1 MDKRNPQRHER
12 FFFVCLM
19 QQFRCELQEYFKMN
33 ESLRDDCLMNIRAA
47 LARTSAFRW
56 RKAKQWPDDPRNLLA
71 SSWLKTIMN
80 NSTELSDQ
88 YWEKLESV
96 YIPDSDSW
104 RIALNQAANNVGFS
118 NKSNNFSFFLRD
130 LVGLLPT
137 SVAA

>member
-1 MDKRNPQRHER
+1 
-12 FFFVCLM
+12 
-19 QQFRCELQEYFKMN
+19 
-33 ESLRDDCLMNIRAA
+33 MNIRAA

-56 RKAKQWPDDPRNLLA
+56 RKAKQWPDDPRNLSA
-71 SSWLKTIMN
+71 SSSLKTLMN

-88 YWEKLESV
+88 YWEKLEPV

-118 NKSNNFSFFLRD
+118 NKSSSFAFFLRD

-137 SVAA
+137 SVAV

>member
-1 MDKRNPQRHER
+1 
-12 FFFVCLM
+12 
-19 QQFRCELQEYFKMN
+19 MN

-88 YWEKLESV
+88 YWEKLEPV

-130 LVGLLPT
+130 LVGLLPSQ